1 MIIRVIA
8 KNIFSFKETTEFN
21 TLTSSKIR
29 ELPHHKLKKG
39 KYNVLKF
46 SAIYGNNASGKS
58 NLIKIVSL
66 IDSVVTNGE
75 LPINCLNQQFRFDN
89 KLQDKESE
97 VALEFIVNKKSY
109 FYALSFL
116 NKDIIEESLYLNK
129 NNSFVEIFSKKINK
143 HGEIKINFNNEEGLQ
158 LSKFF
163 ENILNPKNSLMYYIG
178 NEYKGKEKFIKPIKE
193 IYNWFENDLL
203 IIYPNSKPDL
213 YTPFIFDKQN
223 LYKKIITD
231 TVKLFNLGIDS
242 LDFRKKE
249 VSIKELKENLPEN
262 FYSKIL
268 NEKKGNFPAISSND
282 FSEYYYKDVKNDK
295 YYLCE
300 IIALQ
305 SNKNNELQEFKL
317 RELSDGTNRLIDFIP
332 MFISKINTDSTVLI
346 DEIERSLHPNMI
358 KEILKFFSGEQK
370 IDGQLIFSTH
380 ESLLLDLDIFRQD
393 EIWFTEKNPEGA
405 TEFYSLNE
413 FSEHHTKDIRKGY
426 LNGRYGAIPF
436 LGNFQKLITDKD
448 AQP

>member
-129 NNSFVEIFSKKINK
+129 NIYFY
-143 HGEIKINFNNEEGLQ
+143 
-158 LSKFF
+158 F
-163 ENILNPKNSLMYYIG
+163 E
-178 NEYKGKEKFIKPIKE
+178 
-193 IYNWFENDLL
+193 
-203 IIYPNSKPDL
+203 
-213 YTPFIFDKQN
+213 
-223 LYKKIITD
+223 
-231 TVKLFNLGIDS
+231 
-242 LDFRKKE
+242 
-249 VSIKELKENLPEN
+249 
-262 FYSKIL
+262 
-268 NEKKGNFPAISSND
+268 
-282 FSEYYYKDVKNDK
+282 
-295 YYLCE
+295 
-300 IIALQ
+300 
-305 SNKNNELQEFKL
+305 
-317 RELSDGTNRLIDFIP
+317 
-332 MFISKINTDSTVLI
+332 
-346 DEIERSLHPNMI
+346 
-358 KEILKFFSGEQK
+358 
-370 IDGQLIFSTH
+370 
-380 ESLLLDLDIFRQD
+380 
-393 EIWFTEKNPEGA
+393 
-405 TEFYSLNE
+405 
-413 FSEHHTKDIRKGY
+413 
-426 LNGRYGAIPF
+426 
-436 LGNFQKLITDKD
+436 
-448 AQP
+448 